1 MKNCLGRLK
10 MEVTIVI
17 VLKQY
22 IVLELKNPFIE
33 STFYATWPVFDPEVV
48 VGYIKLYSIP

>member
-1 MKNCLGRLK
+1 MKNCLGLLK
-10 MEVTIVI
+10 MEVTII

-22 IVLELKNPFIE
+22 VALELKNAFIV

-48 VGYIKLYSIP
+48 VGCIKLYSIP

>member
-1 MKNCLGRLK
+1 